1 MDALLVFIFIFTLI
15 FLLYLINSSILN
27 RFSEFRSKRKKEKIL
42 NEERLLKEEKKE
54 VIKRK
59 ILEKKHQK
67 DLEREAKN
75 ELIKDGLLLPNVGS
89 KRVPIP
95 QEVMDRVWNRDN
107 GQCVECGTNQN
118 LEFDHIIPF
127 SKGGA
132 NTYRNL
138 QLLCRSCNARKSNKI
153 G

>member
-1 MDALLVFIFIFTLI
+1 MISNIQ
-15 FLLYLINSSILN
+15 N
-27 RFSEFRSKRKKEKIL
+27 RVSEFQLKRKKEKTL
-42 NEERLLKEEKKE
+42 NKEKSKKEEKKE
-54 VIKRK
+54 AIKRK
-59 ILEKKHQK
+59 ILQKKYEK

-75 ELIKDGLLLPNVGS
+75 ELIKDGLLLPNIGS
-89 KRVPIP
+89 KREPIP
-95 QEVMDRVWNRDN
+95 QEIMDNVWNRDN
-107 GQCVECGTNQN
+107 GQCVECGSKEN

-138 QLLCRSCNARKSNKI
+138 QLLCRSCNAKKSNKI

>member
-1 MDALLVFIFIFTLI
+1 MDVLLVFVFIFSII
-15 FLLYLINSSILN
+15 FLLYLIISSIQN
-27 RFSEFRSKRKKEKIL
+27 RVSKILSKKKKEKIV

-54 VIKRK
+54 AIKRK
-59 ILEKKHQK
+59 ILQKKYDKELEK
-67 DLEREAKN
+67 EAKN
-75 ELIKDGLLLPNVGS
+75 ELIKDGLLSPNIGN
-89 KRVPIP
+89 KRAPIP
-95 QEVMDRVWNRDN
+95 QETMDKVWNRDN
-107 GQCVECGTNQN
+107 GQCVKCGSKQN

-138 QLLCRSCNARKSNKI
+138 QLLCRSCNAKKSNKI

>member
-1 MDALLVFIFIFTLI
+1 MDSLFVFLFIFTII
-15 FLLYLINSSILN
+15 FLLYLIISSIQN
-27 RFSEFRSKRKKEKIL
+27 RVAEFQSKREKKKIL

-54 VIKRK
+54 AIKKK
-59 ILEKKHQK
+59 ILQKKYDK

-75 ELIKDGLLLPNVGS
+75 ELIKDGLLLPNIGG
-89 KRVPIP
+89 KREPIP
-95 QEVMDRVWNRDN
+95 QGIMDKVWNRDN
-107 GQCVECGTNQN
+107 GQCVLCSSKQN

-127 SKGGA
+127 SKGGS

-138 QLLCRSCNARKSNKI
+138 QLLCRSCNAKKSNNI